1 MDFCS
6 RDYHHYSLSS
16 TTKWELHKR
25 HNRSRYLHGVC
36 YNTSLS
42 TFSGVRCARW
52 WSATASF
59 ALQWYTCTTHT
70 HTHRYFCAKR
80 AIAGNQPSSPFHHTM
95 LWHTGQGDGP
105 PGGLT
110 GWWCCSHHWNVLST
124 WSSHWVVG
132 FTLNYTPIRVDPQPK
147 VVPDYASCIPLL
159 YNKDTT
165 TNQNLRARN
174 ATSSHCRVSCV
185 WSTAHAR

>member
-110 GWWCCSHHWNVLST
+110 GWWCCLPSLECSFHMI
-124 WSSHWVVG
+124 
-132 FTLNYTPIRVDPQPK
+132 FTLGSWLHLELHSHQGWPTAQ
-147 VVPDYASCIPLL
+147 
-159 YNKDTT
+159 
-165 TNQNLRARN
+165 
-174 ATSSHCRVSCV
+174 SSSRLC
-185 WSTAHAR
+185 